1 MRYAI
6 VSRVL
11 ICGALLVLQACS
23 HARVTDDQS
32 AQAEQP
38 SQLPAQDTE
47 KAVLAGEWE
56 YEEDGMVV
64 PLKLDRYGN
73 GTYDFKD
80 GRFRTE
86 VLSDHHWVG
95 GWAQRA
101 NNREGGFEIS
111 LSPDFFR
118 RRGSMVVHAH
128 RRGLCAAE
136 TRRSVPRDEG
146 AIEGGSSDLI
156 RGSVSVTARP
166 VVICRINDL
175 VQR

>member
-23 HARVTDDQS
+23 HARVTNDQS

-111 LSPDFFR
+111 LSPDFSEGEGR
-118 RRGSMVVHAH
+118 WWY
-128 RRGLCAAE
+128 
-136 TRRSVPRDEG
+136 TR
-146 AIEGGSSDLI
+146 IEGDPAPQKPGG
-156 RGSVSVTARP
+156 RFHVMK
-166 VVICRINDL
+166 
-175 VQR
+175 VQSRVDHQTLFVDQSRSPLGR

>member
-1 MRYAI
+1 MRYSI

-11 ICGALLVLQACS
+11 ICGALLILQACS
-23 HARVTDDQS
+23 HARVTNEQS
-32 AQAEQP
+32 TQAEQP
-38 SQLPAQDTE
+38 SEAPVQDTE

-56 YEEDGMVV
+56 YEEGGVVV
-64 PLKLDRYGN
+64 PLRLDQYGN

-111 LSPDFFR
+111 LSPDFSEGEGR
-118 RRGSMVVHAH
+118 WWY
-128 RRGLCAAE
+128 
-136 TRRSVPRDEG
+136 TR
-146 AIEGGSSDLI
+146 IEGDPAPQKPGG
-156 RGSVSVTARP
+156 RFHVMK
-166 VVICRINDL
+166 
-175 VQR
+175 VQSTVDNQSLFVDQSRSTLGR

>member
-23 HARVTDDQS
+23 HARVKDDQS

-111 LSPDFFR
+111 LSPDFSEGEGR
-118 RRGSMVVHAH
+118 WWY
-128 RRGLCAAE
+128 
-136 TRRSVPRDEG
+136 TR
-146 AIEGGSSDLI
+146 IEGDPAPQKPGG
-156 RGSVSVTARP
+156 RFHVMK
-166 VVICRINDL
+166 
-175 VQR
+175 VQSRVDHQTLFVDQSRSPLGR

>member
-111 LSPDFFR
+111 LSPDFFEGEGR
-118 RRGSMVVHAH
+118 WWY
-128 RRGLCAAE
+128 
-136 TRRSVPRDEG
+136 TR
-146 AIEGGSSDLI
+146 IEGDPAPQKPGG
-156 RGSVSVTARP
+156 RFHVMK
-166 VVICRINDL
+166 
-175 VQR
+175 VQSRVDHQTLFVDQSRSPLGR

>member
-111 LSPDFFR
+111 LSPDFSEGEGR
-118 RRGSMVVHAH
+118 WWY
-128 RRGLCAAE
+128 
-136 TRRSVPRDEG
+136 TR
-146 AIEGGSSDLI
+146 IEGDPAPQKPGG
-156 RGSVSVTARP
+156 RFHVMK
-166 VVICRINDL
+166 
-175 VQR
+175 VQSRVDHQTLFVDQSRSPLGR

>member
-1 MRYAI
+1 MRYGI

-111 LSPDFFR
+111 LSPDFSEGEGR
-118 RRGSMVVHAH
+118 WWY
-128 RRGLCAAE
+128 
-136 TRRSVPRDEG
+136 TR
-146 AIEGGSSDLI
+146 IEGDPAPQKPGG
-156 RGSVSVTARP
+156 RFHVMK
-166 VVICRINDL
+166 
-175 VQR
+175 VQSRVDHQTLFVDQSRSPLGR

>member
-73 GTYDFKD
+73 GTYDFND

-111 LSPDFFR
+111 LSPDFSEGEGR
-118 RRGSMVVHAH
+118 WWY
-128 RRGLCAAE
+128 
-136 TRRSVPRDEG
+136 TR
-146 AIEGGSSDLI
+146 IEGDSAPQKPGG
-156 RGSVSVTARP
+156 RFHVMK
-166 VVICRINDL
+166 
-175 VQR
+175 VQSRVDHQTLFVDQSRSPLGR